1 MGAISLT
8 EVMRGASKA
17 FFFQWGTVELQNFLP
32 LPSSLSPAPS
42 ALRNPQENDNKKN
55 LLTHVYCVT
64 RGVPDFSF
72 LRTVVSMAAPGT
84 VRCVRSEKS
93 RLEPVLPFGQE
104 TMHQPC
110 AFYIQPPLSADFFEP
125 ASQPPSHALFSL
137 LSTLSP
143 QPLNRCCHLCRHH
156 HHQYQTT
163 ITSAACLIQNNFYQS
178 TLSSVHT
185 QLRIRMLDL

>member
-1 MGAISLT
+1 
-8 EVMRGASKA
+8 MRAKPFSSNGGLLSFRT
-17 FFFQWGTVELQNFLP
+17 FFLF
-32 LPSSLSPAPS
+32 PS

-72 LRTVVSMAAPGT
+72 LRTVVSMAAAGT

-163 ITSAACLIQNNFYQS
+163 ITSAACLILFIS
-178 TLSSVHT
+178 LPFLLFPLSFAFGCWICSKA
-185 QLRIRMLDL
+185 QLTPTCTESQLNIS